1 MEKISGEE
9 LIERFRYMDN
19 RKKRWFNNYE
29 YTNEEELESIE
40 IGEEIKIIN
49 RIDNIREGPY
59 IIKEKFLGGGEVF
72 WRVENENGRRFIL
85 YPSQHY
91 IFRRVYSGK
100 KDFRYLVETL
110 VEKIK

>member
-1 MEKISGEE
+1 MEKIRDEE
-9 LIERFRYMDN
+9 LIERFRLMDN

-29 YTNEEELESIE
+29 YVTNKEYDELT

-49 RIDNIREGPY
+49 RVNNVREGPY
-59 IIKEKFLGGGEVF
+59 SILEKYLGGEEVF
-72 WRVENENGRRFIL
+72 WRVENENGRRFIM

-91 IFRRVYSGK
+91 IFRRIYSGK
-100 KDFRYLVETL
+100 KDFRYLIETL